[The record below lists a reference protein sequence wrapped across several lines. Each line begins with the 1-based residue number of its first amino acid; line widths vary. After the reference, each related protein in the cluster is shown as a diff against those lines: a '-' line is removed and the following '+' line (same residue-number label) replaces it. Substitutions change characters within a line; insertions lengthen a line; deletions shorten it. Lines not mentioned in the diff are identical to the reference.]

1 MSTGY
6 TEAVDAGCIVDYDD
20 AEYVVVV
27 VDAGDMI
34 VAVDAEWIDDAEGT
48 FDAVVADGCS
58 YGCSHSFV
66 GSRLAVAS
74 LGAINCEI
82 AGTRYMML
90 GVD

>member
-20 AEYVVVV
+20 AGYVV
-27 VDAGDMI
+27 VDAGNI
-34 VAVDAEWIDDAEGT
+34 IAAVDAGWVDDAGGT
-48 FDAVVADGCS
+48 FDAVVADGYS

-82 AGTRYMML
+82 AETRYMML